1 MYTQWIETGSLTY
14 WARLCRLRLDSHA
27 QREIRD
33 LAAQV
38 SEQMAQ
44 AFPVSWAALMEHTHV

>member
-1 MYTQWIETGSLTY
+1 LTY

-27 QREIRD
+27 QREIHN
-33 LAAQV
+33 LATQV

-44 AFPVSWAALMEHTHV
+44 AFPVSWAALMEHNHV